1 MYDTLLVGVDGSDFA
16 QKALEHAVELS
27 QAVGATLHVITVV
40 DSTANPMRFSVTEV
54 DELNQAKATL
64 IENITKTTGNDD
76 ITAEVRRGDP
86 ADALLAYAAEID
98 ADLILVGQSGAGQL
112 EATIFGR
119 TTEQLAEQTQI
130 PLTIVP
136 LSNED

>member
-1 MYDTLLVGVDGSDFA
+1 MDGSDFA

-54 DELNQAKATL
+54 AELNQAKATL
-64 IENITKTTGNDD
+64 IESVTNATNNDD

-86 ADALLAYAAEID
+86 TDALLEYAAEID
-98 ADLILVGQSGAGQL
+98 ADLILVGQSGVGQL

-119 TTEQLAEQTQI
+119 TTDQLAEQTQV

-136 LSNED
+136 LSNGD

>member
-1 MYDTLLVGVDGSDFA
+1 MYETLLVGMDGSDFA

-64 IENITKTTGNDD
+64 VENITDATDDGD

-86 ADALLAYAAEID
+86 ADTLLAYAAEID
-98 ADLILVGQSGAGQL
+98 ADLVLVGQSGAGQL

-136 LSNED
+136 LSDED